1 MEVCHK
7 ATWGE
12 PASQIGCQ
20 FIENTLLVTHF
31 IPIFDIIPLLNPLT
45 PFLRHCFSSP
55 YKGNFTYFKEPPACK
70 QITKKQPI
78 FHKNNITQPVS
89 QHHNTVARKNAIT
102 HFPFKW
108 LSSQDRPIHSGAR
121 DAPNSSKTSQGNTWT
136 IYGELFTQHFGLNSI
151 YVYQFWWELENFLE
165 FLLNFR
171 IF

>member
-1 MEVCHK
+1 MRRARKSNRVSIHRK
-7 ATWGE
+7 YI
-12 PASQIGCQ
+12 IG
-20 FIENTLLVTHF
+20 NTFYPYFWHHSPF
-31 IPIFDIIPLLNPLT
+31 KSIDSIPKTLFLIPLQRQLYILQRAACMQVN
-45 PFLRHCFSSP
+45 
-55 YKGNFTYFKEPPACK
+55 YK
-70 QITKKQPI
+70 KKQPI